1 MPGPGKWVQG
11 DFTLRDR
18 LADPTRGKR
27 LLAMM
32 AESVINGLVNRRHVR
47 TLQAIF
53 ADPVNGNIEWRR
65 IEALFLALGAVR
77 TERAGAAVSFALNGA
92 VAQFH
97 RPHPNKAAL
106 RYRVKD
112 ARGFPEQAGV
122 GP

>member
-1 MPGPGKWVQG
+1 
-11 DFTLRDR
+11 
-18 LADPTRGKR
+18 
-27 LLAMM
+27 M
-32 AESVINGLVNRRHVR
+32 AESVITSAVNRWHER

-53 ADPVNGNIEWRR
+53 ANPVNGNIEWRR

-112 ARGFPEQAGV
+112 ARGFLEQAGIR
-122 GP
+122 P